1 MGCVEYLSPTRSPD
15 LTMCSSDGRFRICVG
30 GHEVEALLTMCRL
43 SGALET
49 GGLLVG
55 RYNEAHNTAIVTRV
69 WGPPEDSLRKRT
81 SFRRG
86 TRGLQKQLNS
96 LWESREYYLGEW
108 HYHPDGAG
116 QPSATDISEMLRI
129 AKAPQ
134 YSTPEPI
141 LIVVGGLTWEMVAHV
156 FPRHPSP
163 IRLAA
168 VS

>member
-1 MGCVEYLSPTRSPD
+1 
-15 LTMCSSDGRFRICVG
+15 
-30 GHEVEALLTMCRL
+30 
-43 SGALET
+43 
-49 GGLLVG
+49 
-55 RYNEAHNTAIVTRV
+55 
-69 WGPPEDSLRKRT
+69 
-81 SFRRG
+81 
-86 TRGLQKQLNS
+86 
-96 LWESREYYLGEW
+96 
-108 HYHPDGAG
+108 
-116 QPSATDISEMLRI
+116 MLRI